1 MIDLVYA
8 AAPGPANG
16 GLFGGLLGFL
26 PLIMVFI
33 IFYFLLIRPQ
43 QKRQREHKIML
54 DNLKRGDRVVTSG
67 GIYGT
72 VTKIRNEVVHLEI
85 ADQIRIRIQKS
96 AIGSVLKEG
105 DKASTEDEPAPIEE
119 PKKS

>member
-1 MIDLVYA
+1 MIDLAYA
-8 AAPGPANG
+8 GAPGAANG
-16 GLFGGLLGFL
+16 GAAGLIGFL

-43 QKRQREHKIML
+43 QKRQKEHRIML
-54 DNLKRGDRVVTSG
+54 DNLKRGDQVVTNG

-72 VTKIRNEVVHLEI
+72 VTKIRNDVVHLEI
-85 ADQIRIRIQKS
+85 AERVRIRIQKT
-96 AIGSVLKEG
+96 AIANVLTGGEKV
-105 DKASTEDEPAPIEE
+105 STESEPEEIEE